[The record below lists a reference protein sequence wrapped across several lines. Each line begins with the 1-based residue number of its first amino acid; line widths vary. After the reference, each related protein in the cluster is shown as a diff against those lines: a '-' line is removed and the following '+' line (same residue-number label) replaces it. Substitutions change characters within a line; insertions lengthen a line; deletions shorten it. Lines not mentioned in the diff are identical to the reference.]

1 MKDLLIKRFSY
12 LKEYWIQRTKKQ
24 KIIYISSALILL
36 LLIIFLTVLSTR
48 TTMVPLYT
56 NLSPSETGA
65 IKEELDT
72 RGIKSEITEN
82 GSTIRVPDGSAE
94 TLMVELAAEGI
105 PKSGNI
111 DYSFFSENAGFGMTD
126 NEFNV
131 LKLDATQNELA
142 NLIKSIDGIDDANVM
157 ITMPEKSVFVKENN
171 EEASASIILHTK
183 PGHDF
188 NEKQIKSLYHL
199 VSKSVPN
206 LPTDNIVIRN
216 QFLEYFDLN
225 DGSYA
230 DSGID
235 QQMKI
240 KERLERDIQRQVQQ
254 MLGTLMGHDKV
265 LTSVTADID
274 FTQENRE
281 ENLVTPVDEENMR
294 GIAISA
300 QRITETFSGDE
311 AQAGGIPQGGDPAD
325 SGASQYLEGSGNSGD
340 YERSEETLNYEVNKV
355 RKEIVESPYK
365 IRDLGIQVMVEPP
378 EPEEPASFPEERR
391 EDIRQLL
398 STIVRTSIDKESG
411 TDISDAAI
419 DEKVVVSVQP
429 FNGNMDRTESSS
441 QTGLPWW
448 GYILGAIVLAGIAVL
463 IILWTRARA
472 RKAEELEEIALI
484 AEEAPAAP
492 VQPTLEE
499 LAAKKAAE
507 NREQLEELA
516 KENPEQFA
524 NLLRTWLAEEEEEI

>member
-1 MKDLLIKRFSY
+1 MKDLLNKHFSNM
-12 LKEYWIQRTKKQ
+12 KEFWKLRTKKQ
-24 KIIYISSALILL
+24 KVIYSLSAIILL
-36 LLIIFLTVLSTR
+36 FLIIFLTILSTR
-48 TTMVPLYT
+48 TTMVPLYS

-65 IKEELDT
+65 IKEELDA
-72 RGIKSEITEN
+72 RGVKSEITEN
-82 GSTIRVPDGSAE
+82 GTTIRVPEENAE

-142 NLIKSIDGIDDANVM
+142 TLIKSIDGVEEANVM
-157 ITMPEKSVFVKENN
+157 ITMPEKSVFVKENA

-183 PGHDF
+183 PGQDF

-206 LPTDNIVIRN
+206 LPTENIVIRN
-216 QFLEYFDLN
+216 QYLEYFDLN
-225 DGSYA
+225 EGSYA

-240 KERLERDIQRQVQQ
+240 KERLEKDIQRQVQQ

-265 LTSVTADID
+265 MTSVTADID

-300 QRITETFSGDE
+300 QKITETFSGDE

-325 SGASQYLEGSGNSGD
+325 SGATQYLEGSGDSGD

-378 EPEEPASFPEERR
+378 DPEEPASFPEERR
-391 EDIRQLL
+391 EDIQQLL
-398 STIVRTSIDKESG
+398 STIVRTSIDKEIG
-411 TDISDAAI
+411 TDISDEAI
-419 DEKVVVSVQP
+419 DDKVVVSVQP
-429 FNGNMDRTESSS
+429 FNGNMDRAEASSPN
-441 QTGLPWW
+441 GLPWW
-448 GYILGAIVLAGIAVL
+448 GYVVGGILIAIIAVL
-463 IILWTRARA
+463 VFLWTRARA
-472 RKAEELEEIALI
+472 KKAEELEEAALV
-484 AEEAPAAP
+484 EEIPEKPA
-492 VQPTLEE
+492 QPTPEE
-499 LAAKKAAE
+499 MAAKKAAQ

-524 NLLRTWLAEEEEEI
+524 NLLRTWLAEDEEEI